1 MRISDWSSDLC
12 SSDLYN
18 GSEKFSGTKRYGFF
32 PSLGA
37 AWLVSNEAFWPEQMN
52 FISSLKFRATWG
64 RVGNDAIAERAD
76 RFFYLSD
83 ISLGGGAYRWGSSF
97 MNAYDGYRSEEHTSE
112 LQSLMRNSYA

>member
-1 MRISDWSSDLC
+1 
-12 SSDLYN
+12 
-18 GSEKFSGTKRYGFF
+18 
-32 PSLGA
+32 
-37 AWLVSNEAFWPEQMN
+37 MN

-97 MNAYDGYRSEEHTSE
+97 MNAYDGYSILRYANPDITWEVSEKWNVGIDMGLMEESLKIQADVFRSEEHTSE
-112 LQSLMRNSYA
+112 LQSLMRISY